1 MDHSVHRCIRAT
13 LQGIKISGRERS
25 GRIIAVENRKPPS
38 RADYPACFGKGFLRF
53 RNVAQGRV
61 KQHSIKATVLARQS
75 TAIGLLERDVLKRPC
90 QFFCLGDEYW
100 RGIDPD
106 RMRDIW

>member
-13 LQGIKISGRERS
+13 LQGIEISGRERS

-38 RADYPACFGKGFLRF
+38 RADHPACFGKGFLWF

-61 KQHSIKATVLARQS
+61 KQHSIEATVLARQS
-75 TAIGLLERDVLKRPC
+75 TAIGLLEREALNRPC
-90 QFFCLGDEYW
+90 QFFCLGDEYR

-106 RMRDIW
+106 GMRDIW